1 MTAQSVSGID
11 AVALAAAELHHAGAS
26 LMAAFDHVSDV
37 FVFIKNTR
45 REFIGCSLPFVT
57 LMGFRS
63 RSQLVGKRDEELSPA
78 YLVQRYRR
86 DDEHVL
92 TTGESLVDVIELVR
106 NAEGGYDW
114 FLSTKT
120 ALRDED
126 GTITGLVGVTR
137 SLTRRD
143 PVTEKLISLTPAI
156 ETISR
161 EYARPIKVEELAAR
175 VMMSPS
181 HFTRLFRRHFGVSPY
196 KYLRRVRIM
205 AACDL
210 LATTDLPINVVSA
223 RAGFYDPSHFA
234 NEFHADRG
242 MSPSVY
248 RETFQRDQRHPPSE
262 IAEIWPDAAPFT
274 SGP

>member
-11 AVALAAAELHHAGAS
+11 TAALAAAELQHAGTS

-37 FVFIKNTR
+37 FVFIKNVR
-45 REFIGCSLPFVT
+45 REFVGCSLPFVT

-63 RSQLVGKRDEELSPA
+63 RSQLIGKRDEELSPA

-92 TTGESLVDVIELVR
+92 TTGDSLVDVVELVR

-120 ALRDED
+120 ALRDDD
-126 GTITGLVGVTR
+126 GAVIGLVGVTR
-137 SLTRRD
+137 SLSRRD

-161 EYARPIKVEELAAR
+161 EYARPIRVEELAAR

-210 LATTDLPINVVSA
+210 LATTDLPINVISS
-223 RAGFYDPSHFA
+223 RAGFYDASHFA

-248 RETFQRDQRHPPSE
+248 RETFHRDQRHPPSE
-262 IAEIWPDAAPFT
+262 IAEIWPDATPFP

>member
-1 MTAQSVSGID
+1 MTVNTASD
-11 AVALAAAELHHAGAS
+11 LDAAARTAAALDQVGDS
-26 LMAAFDHVSDV
+26 LISAFDHVSDV
-37 FVFIKNTR
+37 FVFIKNAR

-57 LMGFRS
+57 LMGFKS
-63 RSQLVGKRDEELSPA
+63 RAQLIGKRDEELSPA

-92 TTGESLVDVIELVR
+92 TTGEALVDVIELVR
-106 NAEGGYDW
+106 NADGGYDW

-120 ALRDED
+120 PVRDAA
-126 GTITGLVGVTR
+126 GTVTGLVGVTR
-137 SLTRRD
+137 SLTSRD
-143 PVTEKLISLTPAI
+143 PVNEKLISLTPAI

-161 EYARPIKVEELAAR
+161 EYARPIKVEELAAS
-175 VMMSPS
+175 VLMSPS

-196 KYLRRVRIM
+196 RYLRRVRIM

-210 LATTDLPINVVSA
+210 LATTELPVGVVSA
-223 RAGFYDPSHFA
+223 RTGFYDPSHFA

-242 MSPSVY
+242 MSPTAY
-248 RETFQRDQRHPPSE
+248 RESFQRDQRHPPSE
-262 IAEIWPDAAPFT
+262 LAEIWPVVPLS